1 MFVHVVTRVP
11 VANAGILKSEGGVFD
26 VPRRRKLL
34 NTSASVKA
42 SSTPL
47 VQPAV
52 PMVHLHQRS
61 PPRMPTPAMASV
73 TTVLLKIHQD
83 RRTLRQL
90 PDLRPILPR
99 ARTREGRPL
108 AQIRQREHHNKK
120 RRVEGTPHPVAV
132 VTAIRLRL
140 ILQPAILRLVPTM
153 SVNNSKLRR
162 TTNRSVTGV
171 TTAVVAAHR
180 PGPLAILLQLE
191 FDSRTRLE
199 LLMQVLLVQ
208 TFYSIRMRGLGHT
221 MWDIG

>member
-90 PDLRPILPR
+90 PDLRPILPQ
-99 ARTREGRPL
+99 ARTRKEQLL
-108 AQIRQREHHNKK
+108 AKIHQMEINNNKRQ
-120 RRVEGTPHPVAV
+120 VEGTPHLVAV
-132 VTAIRLRL
+132 VRVIKLRL
-140 ILQPAILRLVPTM
+140 ILQPAILRLEPAM
-153 SVNNSKLRR
+153 SVINRGQFKHAVMDNDLGCTLADPSK
-162 TTNRSVTGV
+162 GV
-171 TTAVVAAHR
+171 
-180 PGPLAILLQLE
+180 
-191 FDSRTRLE
+191 
-199 LLMQVLLVQ
+199 
-208 TFYSIRMRGLGHT
+208 
-221 MWDIG
+221 